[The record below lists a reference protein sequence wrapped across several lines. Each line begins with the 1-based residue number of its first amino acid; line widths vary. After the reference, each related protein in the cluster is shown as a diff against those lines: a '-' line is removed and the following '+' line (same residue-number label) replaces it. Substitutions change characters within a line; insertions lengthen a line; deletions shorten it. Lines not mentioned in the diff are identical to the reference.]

1 MVENK
6 HESLLIK
13 KENLIVKN
21 SNPIDTVY
29 KREKKVSHPSE
40 ETRTKTGFLRCRLL
54 VKAPMGR
61 W

>member
-6 HESLLIK
+6 QKEGLVIR

-29 KREKKVSHPSE
+29 KREKKVSHP
-40 ETRTKTGFLRCRLL
+40 T
-54 VKAPMGR
+54 
-61 W
+61 